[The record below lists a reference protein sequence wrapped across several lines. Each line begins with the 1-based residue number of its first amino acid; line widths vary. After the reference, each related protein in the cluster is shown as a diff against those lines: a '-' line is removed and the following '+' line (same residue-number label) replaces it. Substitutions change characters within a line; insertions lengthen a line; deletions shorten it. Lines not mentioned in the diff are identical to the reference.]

1 MIKVGK
7 RQTMLVDHFASVGA
21 YLVPVL
27 VEEEEEKI
35 EILLPNNELEER
47 ELQEGEEVEVLI
59 YRDSEDRLIATFRKT
74 EALVGTLAKLEVVD
88 TNPRLGAF
96 LDWGLTKDLLLPV
109 SQQEVRAE
117 IGKRYLVGIYEDSKG
132 RLSATMKI
140 YNFLLPNHDFSKNDT
155 VKGTVYRVN
164 DEIGVFVAVE
174 DRYFGLIPKS
184 ECFQAFEVGEELDLR
199 IIRVR
204 EDGKL
209 DVSPRVILSEQISKD
224 AEVILQKM
232 RILKDHFRF
241 NDDSSPEDIK
251 DYFSMSKK
259 AFKRAIGQ
267 LLKQGLIDK
276 KEDGYFSLKLQQT
289 TCLENLMRKH

>member
-276 KEDGYFSLKLQQT
+276 KEDGYFSLK
-289 TCLENLMRKH
+289 K

>member
-184 ECFQAFEVGEELDLR
+184 ECFQSFEVGEELDLR

-276 KEDGYFSLKLQQT
+276 KEDGYFSLK
-289 TCLENLMRKH
+289 K

>member
-184 ECFQAFEVGEELDLR
+184 ECFQVFEVGEELDLR

-276 KEDGYFSLKLQQT
+276 KEDGYFSLK
-289 TCLENLMRKH
+289 K

>member
-259 AFKRAIGQ
+259 
-267 LLKQGLIDK
+267 
-276 KEDGYFSLKLQQT
+276 SL
-289 TCLENLMRKH
+289 

>member
-117 IGKRYLVGIYEDSKG
+117 IGKRYSVGIYEDSKG

-276 KEDGYFSLKLQQT
+276 KEDGYFSLK
-289 TCLENLMRKH
+289 K

>member
-276 KEDGYFSLKLQQT
+276 KEDGYFFLK
-289 TCLENLMRKH
+289 K

>member
-209 DVSPRVILSEQISKD
+209 DVSPRVILSEQILKD

-276 KEDGYFSLKLQQT
+276 KEDGYFSLK
-289 TCLENLMRKH
+289 K

>member
-47 ELQEGEEVEVLI
+47 DLQEGEEVEVLI

-276 KEDGYFSLKLQQT
+276 KEDGYFSLK
-289 TCLENLMRKH
+289 K

>member
-35 EILLPNNELEER
+35 EILLPNNELKER

-276 KEDGYFSLKLQQT
+276 KEDGYFSLK
-289 TCLENLMRKH
+289 K